1 MRKLLLE
8 FWCLTFCGL
17 MAYGQEDYYRPV
29 EGLKKSELKTALHE
43 LIQPERVL
51 DYGGKGEGY
60 TWSGFVVTDRMPDGT
75 VRDRYSNVVREFNG
89 LNAVEGMNIEH
100 SFANSWWGH
109 TVNNAYCDL
118 FNLFPSDGTANGR
131 KSNNPIGVVT
141 ETPAFDNGVTRV
153 GKSASYR
160 TDSLITVWEPADEW
174 KGDFARTY
182 FYMATCYEDYADLW
196 QTTEGLLMVEKTV
209 IRLCGLG

>member
-1 MRKLLLE
+1 
-8 FWCLTFCGL
+8 

-51 DYGGKGEGY
+51 DYGGKDEGY

-100 SFANSWWGH
+100 SFANSWWGQRPLS
-109 TVNNAYCDL
+109 TM
-118 FNLFPSDGTANGR
+118 G
-131 KSNNPIGVVT
+131 
-141 ETPAFDNGVTRV
+141 
-153 GKSASYR
+153 
-160 TDSLITVWEPADEW
+160 
-174 KGDFARTY
+174 
-182 FYMATCYEDYADLW
+182 
-196 QTTEGLLMVEKTV
+196 
-209 IRLCGLG
+209 

>member
-1 MRKLLLE
+1 
-8 FWCLTFCGL
+8 

-43 LIQPERVL
+43 LIQPESVL

-75 VRDRYSNVVREFNG
+75 VRDRYSNVVRGFNG

-118 FNLFPSDGTANGR
+118 FNLFP
-131 KSNNPIGVVT
+131 VT
-141 ETPAFDNGVTRV
+141 ERPTEEKQQPDWSGHGNARFRQRGDPCREIRV
-153 GKSASYR
+153 LSCGF
-160 TDSLITVWEPADEW
+160 V
-174 KGDFARTY
+174 
-182 FYMATCYEDYADLW
+182 DYGMG
-196 QTTEGLLMVEKTV
+196 TG
-209 IRLCGLG
+209 R

>member
-8 FWCLTFCGL
+8 FWCLAFCGL

-109 TVNNAYCDL
+109 IVNNAYCDL

-153 GKSASYR
+153 GKSTSYR

-182 FYMATCYEDYADLW
+182 FW
-196 QTTEGLLMVEKTV
+196 
-209 IRLCGLG
+209 